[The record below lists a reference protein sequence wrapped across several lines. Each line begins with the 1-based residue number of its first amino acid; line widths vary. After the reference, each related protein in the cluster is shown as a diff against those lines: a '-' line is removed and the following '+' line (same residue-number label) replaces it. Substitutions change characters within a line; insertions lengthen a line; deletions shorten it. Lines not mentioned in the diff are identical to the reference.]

1 MGTEAGDQFPSYA
14 ELTQTQ
20 GWVGGAPVPI
30 APLAAGAEPEPSDAP
45 RYTERAVIGVGGM
58 GKVVLARDAR
68 IGREVALKQLRAD
81 RDLVPEERSRFLR
94 EAQVQGQLEHPSIV
108 PVYDIDRRPDGT
120 TFFTM
125 RRVLG
130 RTLHA
135 IIEDLRLGTP
145 DAVARYTQREL
156 LQAFATVCLAVDY
169 AHSRGVIHRDL
180 KPANIMLGDFGEV
193 YVLDWGVARLLESRP
208 ESQAEGEPAERLSIP
223 GIPLG
228 TPLYMPPEQNYD
240 PNVDAAA
247 DVFSLGA
254 VLFEILTLQRLRSS
268 RDVMTPVDARVS
280 VRAPDR
286 VVALELE
293 ILCVR
298 ATQPDPADRFP
309 SARALQEAIAR
320 YLEGDRELEQRR
332 ELAASHAAR
341 ARAAIHRA
349 AAEPNADQERESGI
363 AIRELGR
370 ALALEP
376 TNHEHVAMF
385 AEIMA
390 TPPRA
395 MPPEIREGLEAQHQ
409 EVTRSGARYSVL
421 AALSWFLFLPLILG
435 LGLRRVDLLLLIAV
449 PVTATVVASLIAARQ
464 RPVRRPIQCAAIG
477 SMMLAGLAL
486 SRMYGPLILMPTIVA
501 TWAIVLQTHADPF
514 MRRFGL
520 ISGGIA
526 ILAPLVLELAGIL
539 PSSYLFEDGRM
550 IVVPQ
555 MHELPRLMTFAFL
568 ATANVAV
575 ALVPAIFVARL
586 RAELTRTQERELVQ
600 AWQFRR
606 LPAELIRAGGR

>member
-1 MGTEAGDQFPSYA
+1 MGTEARDPLPSYA

-20 GWVGGAPVPI
+20 AWAGGAPAPI
-30 APLAAGAEPEPSDAP
+30 APLATEEAEVTGSA
-45 RYTERAVIGVGGM
+45 RYTERAVLGVGGM
-58 GKVVLARDAR
+58 GKIVLARDAR
-68 IGREVALKQLRAD
+68 IGREVAVKQLRAD
-81 RDLVPEERSRFLR
+81 RDLLPEERSRFLR

-135 IIEDLRLGTP
+135 ILEDLKEGVP
-145 DAVARYTQREL
+145 EAVARYTQREL
-156 LQAFATVCLAVDY
+156 LQAFATVCLAIDY

-193 YVLDWGVARLLESRP
+193 YVLDWGIARVLGSPVEDGP
-208 ESQAEGEPAERLSIP
+208 EERLSIP

-228 TPLYMPPEQNYD
+228 TPLYMPPEQMYD
-240 PNVDAAA
+240 PNVGAAA

-254 VLFEILTLQRLRSS
+254 VLFEILTLQRLRTS
-268 RDVMTPVDARVS
+268 RDVMEPVDARAS

-286 VVALELE
+286 PVALELE
-293 ILCVR
+293 IMSVR

-309 SARALQEAIAR
+309 SPRALQEALAR

-332 ELAASHAAR
+332 ELAAGHAAR
-341 ARAAIHRA
+341 ARAALRRA
-349 AAEPNADQERESGI
+349 AGPNADHERESGT

-376 TNHEHVAMF
+376 TNAEHVAMF

-395 MPPEIREGLEAQHQ
+395 VPPEIRERVEAQQQ
-409 EVTRSGARYSVL
+409 EVIRAGARYSVMSS
-421 AALSWFLFLPLILG
+421 LSWFLFLPLILA
-435 LGLRRVDLLLLIAV
+435 LGLRRLDLLTLIGIPVAGAVAASLAALRQHPVGRTIQCVALIA
-449 PVTATVVASLIAARQ
+449 
-464 RPVRRPIQCAAIG
+464 
-477 SMMLAGLAL
+477 MMLASFGV
-486 SRMYGPLILMPTIVA
+486 SRMYGPLILTPTIIA
-501 TWAIVLQTHADPF
+501 SWAIVMQTHADPF

-520 ISGGIA
+520 VAGTLT
-526 ILAPLVLELAGIL
+526 ILAPLGLELAGIL
-539 PSSYLFEDGRM
+539 PSSYVFESGRM
-550 IVVPQ
+550 SVVPQ
-555 MHELPRLMTFAFL
+555 LNELPQLMTFVFL
-568 ATANVAV
+568 GTANLAVAV
-575 ALVPAIFVARL
+575 VPAIFVARL
-586 RAELTRTQERELVQ
+586 RAELNRTQERELLQ
-600 AWQFRR
+600 AWQFQR

>member
-1 MGTEAGDQFPSYA
+1 MGAEPADQFPSYA

-20 GWVGGAPVPI
+20 AWAGGAPVPI
-30 APLAAGAEPEPSDAP
+30 APVPVAPLSAEAEAEATTAR

-68 IGREVALKQLRAD
+68 IGREVAMKQLRAD
-81 RDLVPEERSRFLR
+81 RDLTPEERSRFLR
-94 EAQVQGQLEHPSIV
+94 EAQVQGQLEHPAIV

-130 RTLHA
+130 RTLQA
-135 IIEDLRLGTP
+135 ILDDLRNGAP
-145 DAVARYTQREL
+145 EAVARYTQREL

-180 KPANIMLGDFGEV
+180 KPANIMLGNFGEV
-193 YVLDWGVARLLESRP
+193 YVLDWGIARLLESSAAGNP
-208 ESQAEGEPAERLSIP
+208 TERLSMP
-223 GIPLG
+223 GISLG
-228 TPLYMPPEQNYD
+228 TPLYMAPEQWFD
-240 PNVDAAA
+240 PNVDGAA

-254 VLFEILTLQRLRSS
+254 VLFEILTLQRLRTS
-268 RDVMTPVDARVS
+268 REVMAPVDARAS

-286 VVALELE
+286 RVALELE

-298 ATQPDPADRFP
+298 ATQHLPEDRFL
-309 SARALQEAIAR
+309 SARALQEALAR

-341 ARAAIHRA
+341 ARDALRR
-349 AAEPNADQERESGI
+349 AAEPNADHERESGI

-376 TNHEHVAMF
+376 ANAEHVAMF

-390 TPPRA
+390 AAPRET
-395 MPPEIREGLEAQHQ
+395 PPEIRERMDAQHQ
-409 EVTRSGARYSVL
+409 EVIRSGTRYAAL
-421 AALSWFLFLPLILG
+421 AALSWFLFVPLILA
-435 LGLRRVDLLLLIAV
+435 LGLRRVDLMLLIGAPLITAV
-449 PVTATVVASLIAARQ
+449 VLCFAALRH
-464 RPVRRPIQCAAIG
+464 RPIRRPIQCAVLV
-477 SMMLAGLAL
+477 SMLLASLAV
-486 SRMYGPLILMPTIVA
+486 SRMFGPLILMPTMVA
-501 TWAIVLQTHADPF
+501 MWAIVMQTHSDPV
-514 MRRFGL
+514 MRRFSL
-520 ISGGIA
+520 IAGMVSL
-526 ILAPLVLELAGIL
+526 LAPLGLELAGVL

-550 IVVPQ
+550 IVLPQ
-555 MHELPRLMTFAFL
+555 MNELPRLMTFGFL
-568 ATANVAV
+568 AAANLAV
-575 ALVPAIFVARL
+575 AIVAAIFVARL

-606 LPAELIRAGGR
+606 LPLELIRAGGR